1 MVYCLN
7 PLNVQ
12 FISLHL
18 SGQLRCCSSPVQAP
32 YIPMSNHK
40 SLLGRDDGVGRTLG
54 FPRGLAHRQ
63 HNAVASPQV
72 AAWIVDCRVVR
83 GLFNILSFYRSKRVN
98 LLPNPLPG
106 GQGLLQS
113 PLTRNCSQAEGLFL
127 TLGPKWGTRSLSK
140 VIIRRPLHEGL
151 FDSKHLYMKYLSII
165 CSLKFS
171 LKREWSFSWKRKLDW
186 ISSNTTCSWWS
197 WQIPRKIVLHN
208 KCCSTLPCF
217 YRDEISINRRH
228 NEYQLHLEKQYFNR
242 RRIHRKEKDGD
253 RYIDL

>member
-1 MVYCLN
+1 MSSLY
-7 PLNVQ
+7 PS
-12 FISLHL
+12 ISLANYAVVLLLYKHRTFL
-18 SGQLRCCSSPVQAP
+18 CPITRVSLGVTMVLVGRWASRGVWPIVNIMPLQAP
-32 YIPMSNHK
+32 K
-40 SLLGRDDGVGRTLG
+40 SPLESLIAEL
-54 FPRGLAHRQ
+54 
-63 HNAVASPQV
+63 S
-72 AAWIVDCRVVR
+72 VVYLTYWVFTEAR
-83 GLFNILSFYRSKRVN
+83 ESTCC
-98 LLPNPLPG
+98 PT
-106 GQGLLQS
+106 

>member
-98 LLPNPLPG
+98 LLPNPSYEKLQPSWRPILNSG
-106 GQGLLQS
+106 TQMGYSFTQQGYNS
-113 PLTRNCSQAEGLFL
+113 TSI
-127 TLGPKWGTRSLSK
+127 TWGIIWLKALIHEVFIYNLLSK
-140 VIIRRPLHEGL
+140 IFFEAWMIVFMKEEIGL
-151 FDSKHLYMKYLSII
+151 DI
-165 CSLKFS
+165 
-171 LKREWSFSWKRKLDW
+171 
-186 ISSNTTCSWWS
+186 
-197 WQIPRKIVLHN
+197 
-208 KCCSTLPCF
+208 
-217 YRDEISINRRH
+217 
-228 NEYQLHLEKQYFNR
+228 
-242 RRIHRKEKDGD
+242 
-253 RYIDL
+253 